1 MSVTACS
8 LKWSL
13 EFTVDFKPRCYSF
26 TSKRELPICSCLLS
40 KIRKSNPRRGLTP
53 NESSNGLY
61 SQSAHWR
68 NQSTI
73 LPQLHHSY
81 NAPRC
86 SSVTSATTQ
95 LTSRGD
101 SQQQICSLFILSL
114 NFSPQYSSQHYLR
127 YALFHFFV
135 NKKLLNFYTRNF
147 KLLCLSTGQK
157 PKPLNLRIDR

>member
-1 MSVTACS
+1 MNFRAAFYILNLRATH
-8 LKWSL
+8 L
-13 EFTVDFKPRCYSF
+13 
-26 TSKRELPICSCLLS
+26 LLS
-40 KIRKSNPRRGLTP
+40 ENFLCFLVSYPKFGNPAHIEAQTP
-53 NESSNGLY
+53 NISSNGVY
-61 SQSAHWR
+61 SQSAQCR

-101 SQQQICSLFILSL
+101 SQQQICTLFILSL
-114 NFSPQYSSQHYLR
+114 NFSPQYSSQHYLT
-127 YALFHFFV
+127 YALFNFFA
-135 NKKLLNFYTRNF
+135 NKKLLKFYKRNF
-147 KLLCLSTGQK
+147 KLFFLSTGQK